1 MKYKD
6 EKEVHWCGFG
16 DFVKS
21 TAGEVIMSGVFGL
34 SLGLNCNRNYKRRVD
49 YSS

>member
-6 EKEVHWCGFG
+6 KQEVHWCGSG
-16 DFVKS
+16 DFIKS
-21 TAGEVIMSGVFGL
+21 TAGEVNKSRVFGL
-34 SLGLNCNRNYKRRVD
+34 SLGLNSNRNYRRRVD